1 MSDVQMLR
9 LPNGSMPK
17 NEGEFAWDESE
28 TYCRMMLPGGHFTN
42 LPTDRVPPTPAS
54 TARWGWNGDLDR
66 PTFTPSVRVFIRQRA
81 LEEDR
86 DEELW
91 HGFITDGVM
100 RSC

>member
-1 MSDVQMLR
+1 MSETKMLR

-28 TYCRMMLPGGHFTN
+28 TYCRMMLPGKHFTN
-42 LPTDRVPPTPAS
+42 LPTERAAAATV
-54 TARWGWNGDLDR
+54 RWQWNGSLDR
-66 PTFTPSVRVFIRQRA
+66 PTFAPSVRVFIQFEGRPQ
-81 LEEDR
+81 
-86 DEELW
+86 EELW